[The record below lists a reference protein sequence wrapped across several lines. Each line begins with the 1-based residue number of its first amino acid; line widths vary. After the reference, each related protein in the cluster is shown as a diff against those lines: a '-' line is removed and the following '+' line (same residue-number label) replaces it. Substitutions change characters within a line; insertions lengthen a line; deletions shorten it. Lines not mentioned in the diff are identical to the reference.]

1 MTHPTFITVSLSL
14 ARGCPNTVRIQK
26 MKAFL
31 RMEQRRITLYFLHLF
46 HFPCYMY
53 AAYNIRCFKIAIYSL
68 EGAKCLVEPK
78 ERFIRTDER
87 NKPILA
93 SLYEVVGDAL
103 DAWEIDEYTL
113 TFIKHPTY
121 YETHQFRYSNR
132 ECCIHV
138 WEA

>member
-1 MTHPTFITVSLSL
+1 
-14 ARGCPNTVRIQK
+14 
-26 MKAFL
+26 
-31 RMEQRRITLYFLHLF
+31 
-46 HFPCYMY
+46 MY

-68 EGAKCLVEPK
+68 GHSEGAEGAKCLVEPK
-78 ERFIRTDER
+78 ERFMRTDES

-103 DAWEIDEYTL
+103 DAWKIDEYTL